1 MNLIDKTRKAG
12 TRAALLAFLVL
23 AIGCRREFADRNL
36 KQLKPNMSQ
45 KEVESILGTPDKTEK
60 SETETEKTV
69 SISRYFYTQDGHTIE
84 LQFKNGRLINPPKHV
99 KEN

>member
-1 MNLIDKTRKAG
+1 MNPIDKTRKPG
-12 TRAALLAFLVL
+12 TRAALLLFLVL
-23 AIGCRREFADRNL
+23 AVGCRREFADRNL
-36 KQLKPNMSQ
+36 KQLKANMSQ

-69 SISRYFYTQDGHTIE
+69 SFSRYYYMQDGRTIE
-84 LQFKNGRLINPPKHV
+84 LQFRNGRLVNPPEHV